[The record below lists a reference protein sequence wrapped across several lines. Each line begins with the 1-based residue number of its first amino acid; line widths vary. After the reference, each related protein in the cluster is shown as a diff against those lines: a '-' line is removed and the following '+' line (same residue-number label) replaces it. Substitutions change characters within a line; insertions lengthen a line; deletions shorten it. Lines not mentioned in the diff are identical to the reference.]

1 MVSSMSPTIRMRA
14 RSAWWCLALC
24 AAAKAQPTLP
34 DSLPQRLAPCAA
46 CHGEQGEGLQ
56 TRNEYNP
63 RLAGKP
69 AGYLF
74 NQLVAFRDKRR
85 SQAIMNYTVA
95 HLSDAYLREIAE
107 HYAALQPPLPAPR
120 PRADAQTMALG
131 ERLVRQGDAMRDLP
145 SCASCHG
152 ASLTGVEPATP
163 GLVGLNPPYIGAQ
176 LGAWQAGQR
185 HALAPDCMQ
194 TVARKLTP
202 ADIAA
207 ITAYLAAL
215 PLPADT
221 KPAAAG
227 SLRTMPLDCG
237 GVGTATTR

>member
-1 MVSSMSPTIRMRA
+1 MRTQ
-14 RSAWWCLALC
+14 SAWLWLAFC
-24 AAAKAQPTLP
+24 ASLPAYAQPSLP
-34 DSLPQRLAPCAA
+34 DTLPQRLAPCAA
-46 CHGEQGEGLQ
+46 CHGEHGEGLQ

-69 AGYLF
+69 AGYLY
-74 NQLVAFRDKRR
+74 NQLVAFREQRR

-95 HLSDAYLREIAE
+95 HLSDAYLREIAA

-120 PRADAQTMALG
+120 PRVADAQTMALG
-131 ERLVRQGDAMRDLP
+131 ERLVRQGDAARELP

-152 ASLTGVEPATP
+152 ASLTGVEPAVP

-176 LGAWQAGQR
+176 IGAWQAGQR
-185 HALAPDCMQ
+185 RALEAPDCMQ

-202 ADIAA
+202 AEVVA

-215 PLPADT
+215 PLPADK

-227 SLRTMPLDCG
+227 SIGTWPLDCG
-237 GVGTATTR
+237 GIGTTTTTTR